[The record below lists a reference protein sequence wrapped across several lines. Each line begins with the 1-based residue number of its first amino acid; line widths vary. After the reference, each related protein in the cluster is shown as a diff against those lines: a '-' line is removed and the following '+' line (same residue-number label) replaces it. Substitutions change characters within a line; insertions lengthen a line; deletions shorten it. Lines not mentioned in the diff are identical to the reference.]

1 MIKYIRIQASIIT
14 LRYRRVSV
22 STSPAPVGTVLG
34 RSRSSRVGEDLLL
47 RLEWNS
53 ESVPYCS
60 GFTFRGEKDRCRV
73 SCFENS

>member
-34 RSRSSRVGEDLLL
+34 RSRSSRVGEDHLGP
-47 RLEWNS
+47 E
-53 ESVPYCS
+53 
-60 GFTFRGEKDRCRV
+60 
-73 SCFENS
+73 